1 MPAETCQQCIQIEAS
16 NDLTTDHSHTRPAD
30 LVMMNWASLLNTL
43 ALMGMSAGY
52 VALAAE
58 KWKQVTNDAKCCELG
73 WQCVPLVTV
82 LYDAWGR
89 EAVEA
94 FSQLAS

>member
-1 MPAETCQQCIQIEAS
+1 
-16 NDLTTDHSHTRPAD
+16 
-30 LVMMNWASLLNTL
+30 
-43 ALMGMSAGY
+43 MGMSAGY
-52 VALAAE
+52 AALAAE
-58 KWKQVTNDAKCCELG
+58 EWKHVTNDDKCCELG

-82 LYDAWGR
+82 LYDAWRR